1 MRRIESHE
9 LLSPARGCGI
19 VRLTQAQSV
28 LGNAAA
34 LPGGEKVIALFKAL
48 VPGVIL
54 TLIVCLLIGSSGSH
68 GGFLN
73 IFRIM
78 IEGHAVYWSWQ
89 LFFASTGTAWGIISM
104 MK

>member
-1 MRRIESHE
+1 
-9 LLSPARGCGI
+9 
-19 VRLTQAQSV
+19 
-28 LGNAAA
+28 
-34 LPGGEKVIALFKAL
+34 VISLFKAL

-73 IFRIM
+73 IFRVM
-78 IEGHAVYWSWQ
+78 IEGYAVYWSWPMF
-89 LFFASTGTAWGIISM
+89 LASTGTAWGIISM